1 MRKKALI
8 IGAICL
14 LAGLLAYS
22 SQRAWT
28 QWSEYR
34 QGASAYRAL
43 GAYASFP
50 SPRADE
56 SDLATPRGE
65 AGMVEALPSQGGSES
80 TARRGAEPGTATP
93 QGEKKEGEPQ
103 GGAKTAPRGKTATAG
118 TSEPQGG
125 SETAIAN
132 RAAAAPEYADIVWP
146 DVDFAGLSA
155 INPEIVGWLYCEG
168 TMINYPVTRARD
180 NEKYLTR
187 LFDGTYN
194 GAGCLFLDADNLG
207 DFSDLHSVIYGHH
220 RKDGSMFGKLI
231 EYRNQAHYEEHPRL
245 LLVTRDARYVIE
257 LFSGY
262 VAASTDDAWQLR
274 FEGDGAFAQWRERV
288 LRQSEFHAPV
298 APEAEERV
306 LTLSTCS
313 YEFDGARFVLHDV
326 LRGA

>member
-80 TARRGAEPGTATP
+80 TARRGARDGHAARR
-93 QGEKKEGEPQ
+93 EKKGEPQ

-118 TSEPQGG
+118 TSAPQGG

-132 RAAAAPEYADIVWP
+132 RAAGAPEYADIVWP
-146 DVDFAGLSA
+146 DVDFAGLSV

-194 GAGCLFLDADNLG
+194 GAGCLFW
-207 DFSDLHSVIYGHH
+207 
-220 RKDGSMFGKLI
+220 
-231 EYRNQAHYEEHPRL
+231 
-245 LLVTRDARYVIE
+245 TRTTWGIFPICTV
-257 LFSGY
+257 
-262 VAASTDDAWQLR
+262 
-274 FEGDGAFAQWRERV
+274 
-288 LRQSEFHAPV
+288 
-298 APEAEERV
+298 
-306 LTLSTCS
+306 
-313 YEFDGARFVLHDV
+313 
-326 LRGA
+326 